1 MRRFN
6 TRNRIFC
13 SFIGACLILAIPL
26 SATEEFRAKLLN
38 KAGLFSERM
47 INIRIKIESYTTL
60 DEVKALQKIIFEQGS
75 LAFMKEFKKIDKG
88 AINFLSARGLNLR
101 IHAAVSNPTE
111 KGREIMLVMERQSW
125 DTETT
130 IRIDSHHL
138 YMVMVL
144 DIDEKGK
151 GNGKLYKGAD
161 FRLGGEK
168 LLEITDSLP
177 QMPLSGVRQRK

>member
-1 MRRFN
+1 MRRFDA
-6 TRNRIFC
+6 RNRIFY
-13 SFIGACLILAIPL
+13 SFIGAFLILAIPL

-38 KAGLFSERM
+38 KAGLFSDRM

-60 DEVKALQKIIFEQGS
+60 DEVSALQKIITEQGS
-75 LAFMKEFKKIDKG
+75 MAFMNKFKKINKG
-88 AINFLSARGLNLR
+88 TINFLSDRGLNLR

-144 DIDEKGK
+144 NIDEKGK
-151 GNGKLYKGAD
+151 GKGNLYKGAD

-168 LLEITDSLP
+168 LLEMTDSLP
-177 QMPLSGVRQRK
+177 PMPLNGVRKK

>member
-1 MRRFN
+1 MRKFGV
-6 TRNRIFC
+6 RNRIFY
-13 SFIGACLILAIPL
+13 SFVGACLILAIPL

-47 INIRIKIESYTTL
+47 INIRIKIESYTTP
-60 DEVKALQKIIFEQGS
+60 DEIKELQKIIAEEGS
-75 LAFMKEFKKIDKG
+75 LAFMNTFRKINKG

-101 IHAAVSNPTE
+101 ILAAVTNPTE

-130 IRIDSHHL
+130 IRIDSHYL

-144 DIDEKGK
+144 NIDENGK
-151 GNGKLYKGAD
+151 GNGKLYKGAE
-161 FRLGGEK
+161 FSLGGKK
-168 LLEITDSLP
+168 LLEITDSHP
-177 QMPLSGVRQRK
+177 PMPLSGVRQRK